1 LRTKSSFSR
10 RLFIAGLSP
19 EKYRTGHFITLG
31 GYKIQV
37 VSSASGTTHVKIK
50 MPRRFKSPNNFEVIV
65 GQDASENHIL
75 SSRMKAHDLWFH
87 ARDCA
92 GAHVVLRTLTKATRV
107 PIQDIEWA
115 AGVAAWFSKNKGVGR
130 VHVTCAYGADVT
142 CIAPK
147 GTVTCATKNFISV
160 KCQKV

>member
-1 LRTKSSFSR
+1 MRSKITFGRSR
-10 RLFIAGLSP
+10 ANKWSCVRGVQ
-19 EKYRTGHFITLG
+19 TGTAVTVH
-31 GYKIQV
+31 
-37 VSSASGTTHVKIK
+37 AN
-50 MPRRFKSPNNFEVIV
+50 MPRRLVSPNNFEVIV
-65 GQDASENHIL
+65 GQDATENHTL

-92 GAHVVLRTLTKATRV
+92 GAHVVLRTATKNTQV
-107 PIQDIEWA
+107 PRQDIEWA

-147 GTVTCATKNFISV
+147 GTVMCATRHSVSV